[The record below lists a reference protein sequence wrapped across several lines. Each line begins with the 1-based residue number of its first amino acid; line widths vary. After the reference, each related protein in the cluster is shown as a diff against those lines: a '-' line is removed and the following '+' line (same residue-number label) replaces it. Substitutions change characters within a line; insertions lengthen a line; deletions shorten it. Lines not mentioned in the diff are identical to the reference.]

1 MVDTMEIV
9 LKVLCLVI
17 AIVLHE
23 ISHGVMAYA
32 FGDTTARNAGRLSL
46 NPISH
51 IDPMGSLALP
61 LLLYATNAPFLI
73 GWAKPVPV
81 NFMNLRPR
89 KLGVFLVAFAG
100 PLMNMLL
107 ALIAGTLW
115 KMEILSGSVANMAV
129 QINVILAAFNLLP
142 ILPLDGGRMITCFLP
157 QNHRL
162 CYFFERFGLFILM
175 GALLLLS
182 GPVHKVI
189 YFIADL
195 ILTMLNKLIG

>member
-162 CYFFERFGLFILM
+162 FYFFERFGLFILM